1 MTKDGKPSDFGWV
14 NIYLFKSLSYMT
26 QIFLLFIIF
35 VFCYIVLY
43 GIELIRDRWLIGSLT
58 GAVVF
63 DKVAKYIQRYLYIL
77 IISFYRLNCLRI
89 EILTEKS

>member
-1 MTKDGKPSDFGWV
+1 ME
-14 NIYLFKSLSYMT
+14 YLLTLVGLIFTFLSHVSYMT
-26 QIFLLFIIF
+26 QIFLLLIMF

-43 GIELIRDRWLIGSLT
+43 GMELIRDRWLIGSLT

-63 DKVAKYIQRYLYIL
+63 DKVAKYIQRYFFL
-77 IISFYRLNCLRI
+77 IISL

>member
-1 MTKDGKPSDFGWV
+1 ME
-14 NIYLFKSLSYMT
+14 YLLTLVGLIFTFLSRISYMT

-43 GIELIRDRWLIGSLT
+43 GMELIRDRWLIGSLT

-63 DKVAKYIQRYLYIL
+63 DKVAKYIQRYLFN
-77 IISFYRLNCLRI
+77 ISNLF
-89 EILTEKS
+89 